1 MLQTNEKN
9 SKSQQRNSRPQ
20 ERNKNIK
27 KNQMEILEQKNT
39 INNIFKSQEES

>member
-1 MLQTNEKN
+1 MKKIVSL
-9 SKSQQRNSRPQ
+9 
-20 ERNKNIK
+20 NKEIAGLRKEIKDIK